1 MKKTQPNESMPR
13 KVGPLNK
20 MAMDAALD
28 TPLVNHRLR
37 ATARFCHA
45 EVSKQFTL
53 VWAARGCSI
62 SICKTCFSS
71 LSGGQRMMFVHDA
84 PPARQFCA
92 DPWSTEIREVHAP
105 QHIGWPVGQFHATLI
120 LLTDAKATTYRVC
133 LTVRDQEVD
142 GSNPF
147 APTIS
152 SPYYN
157 SVRHAFLECL
167 VGHFWRRPI

>member
-1 MKKTQPNESMPR
+1 MPR

-84 PPARQFCA
+84 PPAGNFAQTHGQPKFERFTLR
-92 DPWSTEIREVHAP
+92 STL
-105 QHIGWPVGQFHATLI
+105 VGQLA
-120 LLTDAKATTYRVC
+120 
-133 LTVRDQEVD
+133 
-142 GSNPF
+142 
-147 APTIS
+147 
-152 SPYYN
+152 N
-157 SVRHAFLECL
+157 ST
-167 VGHFWRRPI
+167 RP